1 MPVTEIELK
10 FADGDYL
17 FALKL
22 PQLAELQQK
31 TGAGIFALY
40 GRVLRGRYVINGEIV
55 GIAHEGD
62 AHAVDLYETI
72 RLGLIGGG
80 RGVVDGQEVEVSALR
95 ARQLVETYVHPAP
108 MREAWS
114 IAAAILTAKIEGYDP
129 GPNVEAGAK
138 PAARSRGSRKA
149 STPKT

>member
-17 FALKL
+17 FALNI

-31 TGAGIFALY
+31 CGAGMFTIY
-40 GRVLRGRYVINGEIV
+40 GRVLRGRYIIDGEII
-55 GIAHEGD
+55 GLAHEGEAYVSD
-62 AHAVDLYETI
+62 IYETI

-80 RGVVDGQEVEVSALR
+80 KGLVDGQEIKVSALR
-95 ARQLVETYVHPAP
+95 ASELVERYVHPAP
-108 MREAWS
+108 LREAWA

-129 GPNVEAGAK
+129 GPNVEPAEK
-138 PAARSRGSRKA
+138 PAPRKQGSRTA
-149 STPKT
+149 STRKK